1 MTDHYLYPALFEPGE
16 QSGFVV
22 SFPDLP
28 GCLTEGDTLEEAVH
42 MAKDALALHLFGM
55 ESDGDLIPPPTAPQ
69 AIHIPEGGFI
79 SLVEAWMPP
88 IRDDML
94 NRSVKKTLTIPKWLN
109 DIAEQE
115 KINFS
120 QLLQTALKA
129 KLGAGTVNA
138 AFTAPGGTSSAKG
151 DTKRGQAL

>member
-1 MTDHYLYPALFEPGE
+1 MIDHYLFPAVFEPGE
-16 QSGFVV
+16 RIGLVV

-28 GCLTEGDTLEEAVH
+28 GCLTEGESLEEAVH

-55 ESDGDLIPPPTAPQ
+55 ESDGDPIPLPTAPQ
-69 AIHIPEGGFI
+69 NIQVPQGGFI

-109 DIAEQE
+109 DIAERE
-115 KINFS
+115 HINFS
-120 QLLQTALKA
+120 QLLQAALKA
-129 KLGAGTVNA
+129 KLGAGTI
-138 AFTAPGGTSSAKG
+138 GRS
-151 DTKRGQAL
+151 